1 MKIKRIYLMDFT
13 FEEVEVIGIESIEEF
28 IAAIEEGKIIK
39 IKMDNIYYYINSDYI
54 MYFE

>member
-1 MKIKRIYLMDFT
+1 MKIERIYLMDFI
-13 FEEVEVIGIESIEEF
+13 FEEAEVIGIETIEEF

>member
-13 FEEVEVIGIESIEEF
+13 FEGVEVIGIESIEEF

>member
-1 MKIKRIYLMDFT
+1 MKIERIYLMDFT